1 MGIGGNRCQKPYSFY
16 NHSPPVWWGGL
27 GVSETPPPG
36 LPRQG
41 DLATPGLR
49 RWLIERRCGAWEY
62 AVEPLCAAKSTEIP
76 PKFSRLR
83 RAIPLSPFHFKITRG
98 SCDCTIGTTVTCVL
112 DTHGRGRVR
121 FPRST
126 IVTLDICM
134 VTTVLQKR
142 ARTHINTN
150 GITYQYRQWQM
161 ATSVNDSF
169 TTMVMVPCAHRDM
182 MCAVL

>member
-1 MGIGGNRCQKPYSFY
+1 M
-16 NHSPPVWWGGL
+16 
-27 GVSETPPPG
+27 
-36 LPRQG
+36 
-41 DLATPGLR
+41 
-49 RWLIERRCGAWEY
+49 IERRCGAWEY

-76 PKFSRLR
+76 PFFFSP
-83 RAIPLSPFHFKITRG
+83 AAGYFSFPFSLEDYQGRPQTR

-142 ARTHINTN
+142 ARAHINTN
-150 GITYQYRQWQM
+150 GIIYQYRQWHM
-161 ATSVNDSF
+161 ATSVNDLF
-169 TTMVMVPCAHRDM
+169 TTMVMATVCPPRHDVCRVIGALSNQHFPNSIRKASDIRKHTRPKG
-182 MCAVL
+182 AEKIGSQPSKI